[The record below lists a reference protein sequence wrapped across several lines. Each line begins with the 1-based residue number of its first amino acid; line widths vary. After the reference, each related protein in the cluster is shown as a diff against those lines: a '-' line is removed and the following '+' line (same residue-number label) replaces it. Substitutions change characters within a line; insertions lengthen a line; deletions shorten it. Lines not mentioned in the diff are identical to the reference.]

1 MPAEKKPTTVTYG
14 DLVDGDIILD
24 KSGNEWLALDVK
36 HVSGMADFWLADPR
50 TKVKAHLLA
59 KIHEAE
65 VTVLRVESH
74 AAEVERLEAEFPG
87 PVTEMERTG
96 ESVEVESHAAELA
109 RLEDESPKVEPLEG
123 TGLAIR
129 TGETGAAHIVAE
141 LDATV
146 VAEESAEESDQRR
159 QAEATGD
166 PVTLPA
172 WAEMTRLEQQSH
184 LYLLHG
190 VYAADVTFGEKL
202 TELHDEAHA
211 SDADRVPHVHVA
223 GTVVE

>member
-14 DLVDGDIILD
+14 DLVDGDIIID
-24 KSGNEWLALDVK
+24 KSGNEWP
-36 HVSGMADFWLADPR
+36 VSINGRGIGNSGEAEQLDFWLGDPKQHRLQKPLADP
-50 TKVKAHLLA
+50 
-59 KIHEAE
+59 
-65 VTVLRVESH
+65 VTALRVEVESH

-96 ESVEVESHAAELA
+96 ESVEVIAEA
-109 RLEDESPKVEPLEG
+109 
-123 TGLAIR
+123 
-129 TGETGAAHIVAE
+129 
-141 LDATV
+141 LDAEV

-159 QAEATGD
+159 QAEATGE

-172 WAEMTRLEQQSH
+172 WAELTHLEQQSH

-211 SDADRVPHVHVA
+211 SDADRVPHVHTA
-223 GTVVE
+223 GTVVA

>member
-50 TKVKAHLLA
+50 TKAKAHLLA

-96 ESVEVESHAAELA
+96 ESVEVIAEA
-109 RLEDESPKVEPLEG
+109 
-123 TGLAIR
+123 
-129 TGETGAAHIVAE
+129 
-141 LDATV
+141 LDAEV

-159 QAEATGD
+159 QAEATGE

-172 WAEMTRLEQQSH
+172 WAELTHLEQQSH

-202 TELHDEAHA
+202 AELHDEAHA

>member
-96 ESVEVESHAAELA
+96 ESVEVIAEA
-109 RLEDESPKVEPLEG
+109 
-123 TGLAIR
+123 
-129 TGETGAAHIVAE
+129 
-141 LDATV
+141 LDAEV
-146 VAEESAEESDQRR
+146 VAEESAQESDARR
-159 QAEATGD
+159 EAEAGGD
-166 PVTLPA
+166 PVTLPT

-211 SDADRVPHVHVA
+211 SDADRVPHQHIA
-223 GTVVE
+223 GAFVVQS

>member
-24 KSGNEWLALDVK
+24 KSGNEWLALDVR

-50 TKVKAHLLA
+50 TKAKAHLLA

-74 AAEVERLEAEFPG
+74 AE
-87 PVTEMERTG
+87 
-96 ESVEVESHAAELA
+96 ELA
-109 RLEDESPKVEPLEG
+109 RLEDEAEAEG
-123 TGLAIR
+123 DGEVVPELLTLA
-129 TGETGAAHIVAE
+129 ETVNA

-190 VYAADVTFGEKL
+190 VYAADVTFGERL

-211 SDADRVPHVHVA
+211 SDADRVPHTHAA
-223 GTVVE
+223 GTVVA